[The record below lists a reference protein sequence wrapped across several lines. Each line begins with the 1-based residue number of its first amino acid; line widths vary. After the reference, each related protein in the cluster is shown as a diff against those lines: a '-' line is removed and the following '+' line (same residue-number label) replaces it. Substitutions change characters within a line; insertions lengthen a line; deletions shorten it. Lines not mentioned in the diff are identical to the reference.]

1 MAGSPFAK
9 WLLYGNNTPFRDFLT
24 NDTHL
29 RTVQNVAL
37 GVSVTAATIATGGM
51 LLEAAPGVLTTLGA
65 GAQSGSLLTAAAPLA
80 SAGAGIIASNP
91 NLPEEVEELEGAL
104 PTLASEFGTFAPE
117 VEENLP
123 AVASSA
129 NASALLQNTASY
141 LGKTPI
147 SNLTAQWAQ
156 YQARVT
162 GTDEESVFTLV
173 RNGVEKTVRA
183 DDFVDGYLIE
193 ARASGFTGQMWRD
206 GGAAVM
212 EQAKNYV
219 DLANTIGANGI
230 RYYVQNPGEMA
241 NLITRLKLDFPAA
254 MASGQIQVFLK
265 P

>member
-1 MAGSPFAK
+1 
-9 WLLYGNNTPFRDFLT
+9 
-24 NDTHL
+24 
-29 RTVQNVAL
+29 V
-37 GVSVTAATIATGGM
+37 
-51 LLEAAPGVLTTLGA
+51 
-65 GAQSGSLLTAAAPLA
+65 
-80 SAGAGIIASNP
+80 
-91 NLPEEVEELEGAL
+91 
-104 PTLASEFGTFAPE
+104 PTLASELGTFAPE

-123 AVASSA
+123 AVASST

-162 GTDEESVFTLV
+162 GTDEESVFTLI

-193 ARASGFTGQMWRD
+193 AKASGFTGQMWRD

-241 NLITRLKLDFPAA
+241 NLITRLNLDFPAA